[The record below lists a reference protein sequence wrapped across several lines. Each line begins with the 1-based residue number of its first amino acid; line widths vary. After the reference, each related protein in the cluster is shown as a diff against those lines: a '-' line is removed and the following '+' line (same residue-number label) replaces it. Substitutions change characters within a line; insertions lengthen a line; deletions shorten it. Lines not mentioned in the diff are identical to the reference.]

1 MGGIPYYGRLVTT
14 TEILVAGKVRLTY
27 TKYSESTVKLNK
39 VLKMNNFLQSAIS
52 QLSNGTLGAFHNV
65 IVACTV
71 LGKKAKQSKSDFVAQ
86 GEKMGVAKSTLLD
99 VWGLGT
105 FFANP
110 DFVRYADVQSAP
122 IGVIESRLNNLG
134 LSKLQH
140 CKEYR
145 TLCNG
150 LESVLFDLQQLNT
163 LSAHADITQAITLLE
178 TIKPFKTSLLEWQG
192 VIANVQGVI
201 ALHTPKVAKVAEVA
215 EVAEVADFALTRLAI
230 LNALTGSE
238 LLDIALKMDNDTL
251 AMLQKAIGNELKI
264 RNKKAA

>member
-1 MGGIPYYGRLVTT
+1 
-14 TEILVAGKVRLTY
+14 
-27 TKYSESTVKLNK
+27 
-39 VLKMNNFLQSAIS
+39 MNNFLQSAIN
-52 QLSNGTLGAFHNV
+52 QLTNGTLGAFQNV

-163 LSAHADITQAITLLE
+163 LSVHADITQAITLLE

-201 ALHTPKVAKVAEVA
+201 ASHTPTVDAPTVDAPI
-215 EVAEVADFALTRLAI
+215 DFALTRLAI
-230 LNALTGSE
+230 LNALTGNE

-264 RNKKAA
+264 RNEKVA

>member
-1 MGGIPYYGRLVTT
+1 
-14 TEILVAGKVRLTY
+14 
-27 TKYSESTVKLNK
+27 
-39 VLKMNNFLQSAIS
+39 MNNFLQSAIN
-52 QLSNGTLGAFHNV
+52 QLTNGTLGAFQNV

-163 LSAHADITQAITLLE
+163 LSVHADITQAITLLE

-201 ALHTPKVAKVAEVA
+201 ASHTPTVDAPTVDAPTVDA
-215 EVAEVADFALTRLAI
+215 PTVDAPTVDAPTVDAPTVDAPIDFALTRLAI
-230 LNALTGSE
+230 LNALTGNE

-264 RNKKAA
+264 RNEKVA